1 MILPINEDYRI
12 ISDSNQWIIQV
23 ARTRKGKTDWEH
35 RYYFVTIESAVK
47 ALGELMVR
55 RSNAETLADALLAV
69 NEIATMLS
77 QALTP
82 TIDGLSKLEKSWEIP
97 E

>member
-23 ARTRKGKTDWEH
+23 ARTRKGKTDWQH

-69 NEIATMLS
+69 NEIATTLS

-82 TIDGLSKLEKSWEIP
+82 MVDAPSGSEEPWEIP